1 MDTVTTQKRSE
12 IMGRIRSKNSKPEL
26 LVRRFLHANGF
37 RFRLHNRNLPGTPDI
52 VLPRYQTVILVHG
65 CFWHRHDNCPY
76 ASIPSSNREYWI
88 NKFKNNKERD
98 KRNLKDLRKAGFDVI
113 VIWECELN
121 STNALSSLLNR
132 LRRKR
137 LALDD

>member
-1 MDTVTTQKRSE
+1 
-12 IMGRIRSKNSKPEL
+12 MGRIRTKNSKPEL

-76 ASIPSSNREYWI
+76 ASIPSSNRDYWI
-88 NKFKNNKERD
+88 NKFKSNKERD
-98 KRNLKDLRKAGFDVI
+98 KRNLKDLRKAGFDVF
-113 VIWECELN
+113 VLWECELK
-121 STNALSSLLNR
+121 SGVA
-132 LRRKR
+132 
-137 LALDD
+137 LALVLRKLEEKRQSIT

>member
-1 MDTVTTQKRSE
+1 
-12 IMGRIRSKNSKPEL
+12 MGRIRSKNSKPEL

-88 NKFKNNKERD
+88 NKFKSNKERD
-98 KRNLKDLRKAGFDVI
+98 KRNLKDLRKAGFDVF
-113 VIWECELN
+113 VLWECELK
-121 STNALSSLLNR
+121 SGVA
-132 LRRKR
+132 
-137 LALDD
+137 LALVLRKLEEKRQSIT

>member
-1 MDTVTTQKRSE
+1 
-12 IMGRIRSKNSKPEL
+12 MGRIRSKNSKPEL